1 MNNKITK
8 PITNHYSVHGINNS
22 FNLLSYNEN
31 FLINKIFIDKSSK
44 VHSNVKLINI
54 IESKKYYTEHM
65 DHNSFIKKYNY
76 KHSQGIVIEFTGD
89 LYSDLYS
96 LNTSKDNMCIVIA
109 DQLNDPQNLGQIL
122 RTCECAGIDGI
133 ILPQRRS
140 IHLTDSVLQVSQGAF
155 CNLNII
161 VSKNIKYL
169 INELKENDYWVIGI
183 ENSINSKNWYEIDMK
198 GKVAFVFGSEGEGM
212 RPLIRK
218 YCDHMATIPM
228 VGTINSLN
236 ISATVSAILFER
248 NRQILKSK

>member
-1 MNNKITK
+1 MKNKNKLNRFEEYTVYGLNGVKSILESGR
-8 PITNHYSVHGINNS
+8 YS
-22 FNLLSYNEN
+22 
-31 FLINKIFIDKSSK
+31 INKIILSDNFDLNKFSYK
-44 VHSNVKLINI
+44 NLLN
-54 IESKKYYTEHM
+54 KKYANKLLILNKNEFQ
-65 DHNSFIKKYNY
+65 NKYENLRT
-76 KHSQGIVIEFTGD
+76 QGIVITFSYK
-89 LYSDLYS
+89 LSSDFPIDIEKINDGCY
-96 LNTSKDNMCIVIA
+96 VIL
-109 DQLNDPQNLGQIL
+109 DSIKDPQNLGQII
-122 RTCECAGIDGI
+122 RTSECAGADGI
-133 ILPQRRS
+133 IIPERRS
-140 IHLTDSVLQVSQGAF
+140 VNITSTVLQVSQGAF

-161 VSKNIKYL
+161 ISKNIKYL

>member
-155 CNLNII
+155 IHMNIYIENNLRSSIDYLKSNRFWII
-161 VSKNIKYL
+161 GV
-169 INELKENDYWVIGI
+169 
-183 ENSINSKNWYEIDMK
+183 ENSIESDQWYSMNYKGKIAIVIGSEGKGIRRLIKDSCDFLTTIDMK
-198 GKVAFVFGSEGEGM
+198 GK
-212 RPLIRK
+212 
-218 YCDHMATIPM
+218 
-228 VGTINSLN
+228 INSLN
-236 ISATVSAILFER
+236 VTAALSAILFER
-248 NRQILKSK
+248 QRQLNS